1 MESATTDN
9 TDPTGASSAAG
20 GARQPLS
27 GIRIIDLTRILSGPF
42 CTMILADMGAD
53 VIKIEDPGEGDPIR
67 HIGAGHEGLSWYF
80 ASFNRNKRSMALDVK
95 SDAGKATLMRLLE
108 NADVLVENYRPGVL
122 DKMGLDQATL
132 DAINPRL
139 VIASINGY
147 GATGPYADRPAFDF
161 VIQAMSGFMTVNGH
175 ADAGPVRC
183 APPITDLIAGLYAAF
198 GVVSALRARD
208 LTGRGQRVE
217 SAMMSTM
224 ISMFAFLA
232 SDYLATGELPLK
244 TGNDHPIASPYGLFR
259 ASDGEIAVAPS
270 TESILRRLLG
280 LLGIEEILELPRFA
294 TNDQRLL
301 NRKELN
307 ELINQRLSSDTQ
319 ANWIN
324 RLNAAGVPCGKVQD
338 IGQALADPQ
347 MVHQEMVME
356 VEHPGHGPVKML
368 GFPVKLSRTPCVVR
382 HPAPRHGEHTAEIL
396 AELAGRDGGSGP
408 GPTTSR

>member
-1 MESATTDN
+1 MTRP
-9 TDPTGASSAAG
+9 DPSTPLA
-20 GARQPLS
+20 LS

-53 VIKIEDPGEGDPIR
+53 VIKIEGADEGDPIR
-67 HIGAGHEGLSWYF
+67 RIGAGHDDLSWYF

-95 SDAGKATLMRLLE
+95 SPQGKATLLRLIE
-108 NADVLVENYRPGVL
+108 GADVLVENYRPGVL

-132 DAINPRL
+132 DAVNPRL
-139 VIASINGY
+139 VVASINGY

-161 VIQAMSGFMTVNGH
+161 VIQAMSGFMSVNGH

-208 LTGRGQRVE
+208 LTGEGQRVE

-232 SDYLATGELPLK
+232 SDYLATGQLPRK
-244 TGNDHPIASPYGLFR
+244 TGNDHPIASPYGLFT

-270 TESILRRLLG
+270 TEAILRRLLSI
-280 LLGIEEILELPRFA
+280 LGIEEILELPKFRS
-294 TNDQRLL
+294 NDQRMI
-301 NRKELN
+301 NRPELN
-307 ELINQRLSSDTQ
+307 QLINERVRGDTQ
-319 ANWIN
+319 ASWIT

-338 IGQALADPQ
+338 IGEALADPQ
-347 MVHQEMVME
+347 MVHQEMVIE
-356 VEHPGHGPVKML
+356 VDHPGHGPVKML
-368 GFPVKLSRTPCVVR
+368 GFPVRLSKTPCAVR
-382 HPAPRHGEHTAEIL
+382 YPAPGHGEHTAEIL
-396 AELAGRDGGSGP
+396 AELGAQAP
-408 GPTTSR
+408 PTA

>member
-1 MESATTDN
+1 MTTPSRTTSTNQSATNPGT
-9 TDPTGASSAAG
+9 SAPL
-20 GARQPLS
+20 PLS
-27 GIRIIDLTRILSGPF
+27 GVRIIDLTRILSGPF

-53 VIKIEDPGEGDPIR
+53 VIKIEGPDDGDPIR
-67 HIGAGHEGLSWYF
+67 RIGAGHDDLSWYF

-95 SDAGKATLMRLLE
+95 SAAGKQTLLRLLE
-108 NADVLVENYRPGVL
+108 GADVLVENYRPGVL

-132 DAINPRL
+132 DAVNPRL
-139 VIASINGY
+139 VVASINGY

-208 LTGRGQRVE
+208 LTGEGQRVE

-232 SDYLATGELPLK
+232 SDYLATGQLPRK
-244 TGNDHPIASPYGLFR
+244 TGNDHPIASPYGLFT

-270 TESILRRLLG
+270 TEAILRRLLAI
-280 LLGIEEILELPRFA
+280 LGIEEILELPKFR
-294 TNDQRLL
+294 TNDQRLVH
-301 NRKELN
+301 RPELN
-307 ELINQRLSSDTQ
+307 QLINQRLSSDTQ
-319 ANWIN
+319 ANWIS

-338 IGQALADPQ
+338 IGEALADPQ
-347 MVHQEMVME
+347 MVHQEMVIE
-356 VEHPGHGPVKML
+356 IEHPGHGAVKML
-368 GFPVKLSRTPCVVR
+368 GFPVKLSKTPCLVR
-382 HPAPRHGEHTAEIL
+382 HPAPKHGEHTAEIL
-396 AELAGRDGGSGP
+396 AELEREAHVRKQRAG
-408 GPTTSR
+408 

>member
-1 MESATTDN
+1 MTTPSRTTSTTSSAT
-9 TDPTGASSAAG
+9 SAPL
-20 GARQPLS
+20 PLS
-27 GIRIIDLTRILSGPF
+27 GVRIIDLTRILSGPF

-53 VIKIEDPGEGDPIR
+53 VIKIEDPEDGDPIR
-67 HIGAGHEGLSWYF
+67 RIGAGHDDLSWYF

-95 SDAGKATLMRLLE
+95 SAAGKGTLLRLLE
-108 NADVLVENYRPGVL
+108 GADVLVENYRPGVL

-132 DAINPRL
+132 DAVNPRL

-147 GATGPYADRPAFDF
+147 GASGPYADRPAFDF

-208 LTGRGQRVE
+208 LTGEGQRVE

-232 SDYLATGELPLK
+232 SDYLATGQLPGK
-244 TGNDHPIASPYGLFR
+244 TGNDHPIASPYGLFT

-270 TESILRRLLG
+270 TDAILRRLLAI
-280 LLGIEEILELPRFA
+280 LGIEEILELPRFR
-294 TNDQRLL
+294 TNDQRLVNRPEL
-301 NRKELN
+301 NR
-307 ELINQRLSSDTQ
+307 LINQRVSTDTQ
-319 ANWIN
+319 ANWIS

-338 IGQALADPQ
+338 IGEALGDPQ
-347 MVHQEMVME
+347 MVHQEMVIE

-368 GFPVKLSRTPCVVR
+368 GFPVKLSKTPCAVR
-382 HPAPRHGEHTAEIL
+382 HPAPKHGEHTAEIL
-396 AELAGRDGGSGP
+396 AELERETHVREQRAG
-408 GPTTSR
+408 